1 MCKKGQEQL
10 PVPTLQTRITCIQVK
25 NNHPFPCFGN
35 RLKIAEHGNPDGV
48 YLLAKEIL
56 EDRMEHHEEVYLILL
71 NQASKILGVA
81 LVSRGS
87 VNKTVVDIK
96 IIFQHIILSNS
107 SRIILFHNH
116 PSGNCKPSKADDEL
130 TKNIT
135 QLSSLAGVDFI
146 DHLIVSD
153 DDYYSYSNECRY
165 DVLKP
170 QSMMNNLSPFLEKE
184 EIILPNPL

>member
-1 MCKKGQEQL
+1 ME
-10 PVPTLQTRITCIQVK
+10 TTRK
-25 NNHPFPCFGN
+25 DL
-35 RLKIAEHGNPDGV
+35 LKLHYVELIYKTSIKSTDRIRINDPDGV

-56 EDRMEHHEEVYLILL
+56 GDRMEHHEEVYLILL

-96 IIFQHIILSNS
+96 IIFQHVILSNS

>member
-1 MCKKGQEQL
+1 METTSKDLLKPHYVEL
-10 PVPTLQTRITCIQVK
+10 IYKTSIKSKDRIKV
-25 NNHPFPCFGN
+25 ND
-35 RLKIAEHGNPDGV
+35 PDGV

-56 EDRMEHHEEVYLILL
+56 GDRMEHHEEVYLILL

-87 VNKTVVDIK
+87 INKTVVDIK
-96 IIFQHIILSNS
+96 IIFQHVILSNS

-135 QLSSLAGVDFI
+135 QLENPLKVVP
-146 DHLIVSD
+146 LIHSNLTPVKFSHSPFCLFLFS
-153 DDYYSYSNECRY
+153 SYSSCPLCR
-165 DVLKP
+165 VLH
-170 QSMMNNLSPFLEKE
+170 
-184 EIILPNPL
+184 

>member
-1 MCKKGQEQL
+1 METTSKDLLKPHYVEL
-10 PVPTLQTRITCIQVK
+10 IYKTSIKSKDRIKV
-25 NNHPFPCFGN
+25 ND
-35 RLKIAEHGNPDGV
+35 PDGV

-56 EDRMEHHEEVYLILL
+56 GDRMEHHEEVYLILL

-81 LVSRGS
+81 LVSRG
-87 VNKTVVDIK
+87 
-96 IIFQHIILSNS
+96 
-107 SRIILFHNH
+107 FHNH

-135 QLSSLAGVDFI
+135 QLSSLASVDFI

-153 DDYYSYSNECRY
+153 DDYYSYSNECRH

-184 EIILPNPL
+184 EIILPNLL

>member
-1 MCKKGQEQL
+1 ME
-10 PVPTLQTRITCIQVK
+10 TTRK
-25 NNHPFPCFGN
+25 DL
-35 RLKIAEHGNPDGV
+35 LKPYYVELIYKTSIKSTDRIRINDPDGV
-48 YLLAKEIL
+48 YL
-56 EDRMEHHEEVYLILL
+56 LILL

-135 QLSSLAGVDFI
+135 QLSSLASVDFI
-146 DHLIVSD
+146 DHLIVST

-184 EIILPNPL
+184 EIILPNTL

>member
-1 MCKKGQEQL
+1 ME
-10 PVPTLQTRITCIQVK
+10 TTRK
-25 NNHPFPCFGN
+25 DL
-35 RLKIAEHGNPDGV
+35 LKPYYVELIYKTSIKSTDRIRINDPDGV

-81 LVSRGS
+81 LVSMGS

-96 IIFQHIILSNS
+96 IIFQHVILSNS
-107 SRIILFHNH
+107 SRIILFHTH
-116 PSGNCKPSKADDEL
+116 PSGNCKPSEADDEL
-130 TKNIT
+130 TKSIT

-146 DHLIVSD
+146 DHLIVST

-184 EIILPNPL
+184 EIILPKLL

>member
-1 MCKKGQEQL
+1 METTSKDLLKPHYVEL
-10 PVPTLQTRITCIQVK
+10 IYKTRIKSKDRIKV
-25 NNHPFPCFGN
+25 ND
-35 RLKIAEHGNPDGV
+35 PDGV

-56 EDRMEHHEEVYLILL
+56 GDRMEHHEEVYLILL

-87 VNKTVVDIK
+87 INKTVVDIK
-96 IIFQHIILSNS
+96 IIFQHVILSNS

-135 QLSSLAGVDFI
+135 QLENPLKVVP
-146 DHLIVSD
+146 LIHSNLTPVKFSHSPFCLFLFS
-153 DDYYSYSNECRY
+153 SYSSCPLCR
-165 DVLKP
+165 VLH
-170 QSMMNNLSPFLEKE
+170 
-184 EIILPNPL
+184 

>member
-1 MCKKGQEQL
+1 METNKNLLKLNYVEL
-10 PVPTLQTRITCIQVK
+10 IYKSNIKSRDRI
-25 NNHPFPCFGN
+25 
-35 RLKIAEHGNPDGV
+35 KINDAGDV

-56 EDRMEHHEEVYLILL
+56 KDRMEHHEEVYLILL
-71 NQASKILGVA
+71 NQASKVLGVA

-96 IIFQHIILSNS
+96 IIFQHVILSNS

-135 QLSSLAGVDFI
+135 QLSSLAGIDFI
-146 DHLIVSD
+146 YHLIVSD

-184 EIILPNPL
+184 EIILPNHL